1 MANKILILFSCLI
14 LMVGVKS
21 QTIIWT
27 EDFQNNCASA
37 CLASSYAG
45 TNGAWTIT
53 NIGANDP
60 EANEWFVSGAECGN
74 AAGACGSACAT
85 TDPSL
90 HVSNVAVAA
99 LGLPADNG
107 AAYNAGGLCGSFF
120 CVLTDKRA
128 ESPTINLTGQTNITL
143 NFNYIENGDGTLD
156 DASLWYFD
164 GATWALLDPLA
175 KPSLGACAPQGLWT
189 AFSIPLPASANNN
202 ANVKIGFRWVNND
215 DGVGN
220 DPSFAVD
227 DITLTIPATAG
238 PNANFT
244 TSSSTI
250 CVGDSITF
258 TDASTTSGATT
269 YSWTF
274 TTGTPGT
281 ANTAGPHTVVF
292 NTAGTHNIS
301 LTVTDANGTDNI
313 TLPITVNPLPTV
325 TANATATSICSGDPV
340 TLTGSGATSYTWD
353 NGVTDGVAFNPT
365 ATTTYTVT
373 GTDGNNCSNTAQVT
387 VTVNNCSQ
395 PTASFTTSTNT
406 ICVGGS
412 ITFTDASTGS
422 GITAWNWT
430 FPTGTPGTANTQ
442 GPHNVVFNTVGTHN
456 INLQVTDANG
466 THDTTIAITVNNCTQ
481 PTASFTISTDTI
493 CTGDSITFTDAS
505 TGSSITTWSW
515 TFPTGTPATA
525 NTQGP
530 HTVVFN
536 TAGTH
541 NINLQITDANGT
553 HDTTITIVVNNC
565 AQPQAS
571 FIASADTICIG
582 NSITFT
588 DNSTGSGINT
598 WNWTFNGGNPLIA
611 NTPGPHTVTFNN
623 AGSFNITLQ
632 INYPGGSSDT
642 TITIV
647 VDSCNP
653 PIAAIGMN
661 PSNGKI
667 CKNGCV
673 EFSYNGSGG
682 TPTSWVWTFEGAVP
696 DSSILEDPGLVC
708 WPDTIGKFVVTLEVS
723 NAYGTSS
730 VIDTITVSD
739 PAVLTAYSDT
749 TIIFGTNVTL
759 TAQATDTSGNIIS
772 GGTYTWSPINNL
784 TCVLCQ
790 TTTVIQPTD
799 TGIYIVAYE
808 AENGCIVYDTV
819 TVNVDMQFNIGVPSA
834 FSPNGDGANDLL
846 LVRGEIGIE
855 SLTFSIYNRYGQE
868 VFFTS
873 EKTEG
878 WDGTHNGNPVNS
890 GVFVYYVKATMLDG
904 TIRELKGNVTLIR

>member
-14 LMVGVKS
+14 LMIGVKS
-21 QTIIWT
+21 QTVIWT

-37 CLASSYAG
+37 CLASGYAG

-53 NIGANDP
+53 NVGANDP

-74 AAGACGSACAT
+74 AAGACGSACAS

-90 HVSNVAVAA
+90 HVGNVAVAV

-143 NFNYIENGDGTLD
+143 NFNYIENGDGALD

-164 GATWALLDPLA
+164 GATWTLLDPLA
-175 KPSLGACAPQGLWT
+175 KPPLGACTPQGLWT

-301 LTVTDANGTDNI
+301 LTVTDVNGTDNI

-340 TLTGSGATSYTWD
+340 TLTGGGATSYTWD

-365 ATTTYTVT
+365 TTTTYTVT

-395 PTASFTTSTNT
+395 PTASFTTSANT

-422 GITAWNWT
+422 GITTWSWT
-430 FPTGTPGTANTQ
+430 FPTGIPGTANTQ
-442 GPHNVVFNTVGTHN
+442 GPHNVVFNTAGTHN

-466 THDTTIAITVNNCTQ
+466 THDTTIA
-481 PTASFTISTDTI
+481 
-493 CTGDSITFTDAS
+493 
-505 TGSSITTWSW
+505 
-515 TFPTGTPATA
+515 
-525 NTQGP
+525 
-530 HTVVFN
+530 
-536 TAGTH
+536 
-541 NINLQITDANGT
+541 
-553 HDTTITIVVNNC
+553 IVVNNC

-682 TPTSWVWTFEGAVP
+682 IPTSWVWTFEGAVP
-696 DSSILEDPGLVC
+696 DSSISENPGVVC
-708 WPDTIGKFVVTLEVS
+708 WPDTIGKFVVTLEVT

-739 PAVLTAYSDT
+739 PAIITAYSDT
-749 TIIFGTNVTL
+749 TITFGTNVTL

-799 TGIYIVAYE
+799 TGTYIVAYE

-819 TVNVDMQFNIGVPSA
+819 TVSVDMQFNIGVPSA
-834 FSPNGDGANDLL
+834 FTPNGDGNNDLL
-846 LVRGEIGIE
+846 LVRGLIGIE

-878 WDGTHNGNPVNS
+878 WDGTHNGNLS
-890 GVFVYYVKATMLDG
+890 
-904 TIRELKGNVTLIR
+904 LIHI

>member
-1 MANKILILFSCLI
+1 MVNKILILFSCLI
-14 LMVGVKS
+14 LMVGIKS
-21 QTIIWT
+21 QTVIWT

-37 CLASSYAG
+37 CLASGYSG

-53 NIGANDP
+53 NIGVNDP

-74 AAGACGSACAT
+74 AAGTCGSACAT

-90 HVSNVAVAA
+90 HVGNVAVAA

-128 ESPTINLTGQTNITL
+128 ESPNINLTGQTNITL
-143 NFNYIENGDGTLD
+143 NFNYIENGDGALD

-164 GATWALLDPLA
+164 GTTWTLLDPLA
-175 KPSLGACAPQGLWT
+175 KPPLGACTPQGLWT

-202 ANVKIGFRWVNND
+202 ANVKIGFRWINND

-281 ANTAGPHTVVF
+281 ANTVGPHTVVF

-325 TANATATSICSGDPV
+325 TANASATSICSGDPV
-340 TLTGSGATSYTWD
+340 TLTGGGATSYTWD

-365 ATTTYTVT
+365 TTTTYTVT

-395 PTASFTTSTNT
+395 PTASFTTSANT

-422 GITAWNWT
+422 G
-430 FPTGTPGTANTQ
+430 
-442 GPHNVVFNTVGTHN
+442 
-456 INLQVTDANG
+456 
-466 THDTTIAITVNNCTQ
+466 
-481 PTASFTISTDTI
+481 
-493 CTGDSITFTDAS
+493 
-505 TGSSITTWSW
+505 ITTWSW

-530 HTVVFN
+530 HNVVFN

-553 HDTTITIVVNNC
+553 HDTTIAIVVNNC

-632 INYPGGSSDT
+632 INYPGGNSDT

-682 TPTSWVWTFEGAVP
+682 TPTAWVWTFEGAVP
-696 DSSILEDPGLVC
+696 DSSNLEDPGLVC
-708 WPDTIGKFVVTLEVS
+708 WPDTIGKFVVTLEVT

-730 VIDTITVSD
+730 IIDTITVSD
-739 PAVLTAYSDT
+739 PAIITAYSDT
-749 TIIFGTNVTL
+749 TITFGTNVTL

-834 FSPNGDGANDLL
+834 FTPNGDGNNDLL
-846 LVRGEIGIE
+846 LGRGLIGIE

-878 WDGTHNGNPVNS
+878 WDGTHNGNPVNP

>member
-1 MANKILILFSCLI
+1 M
-14 LMVGVKS
+14 
-21 QTIIWT
+21 
-27 EDFQNNCASA
+27 
-37 CLASSYAG
+37 
-45 TNGAWTIT
+45 
-53 NIGANDP
+53 
-60 EANEWFVSGAECGN
+60 
-74 AAGACGSACAT
+74 
-85 TDPSL
+85 
-90 HVSNVAVAA
+90 

-143 NFNYIENGDGTLD
+143 NFNYIENGDGALD

-164 GATWALLDPLA
+164 GATWTLLDPLA
-175 KPSLGACAPQGLWT
+175 KPPLGACTPQGLWT

-301 LTVTDANGTDNI
+301 LTVTDVNGTDNI

-340 TLTGSGATSYTWD
+340 TLTGGGATSYTWD

-365 ATTTYTVT
+365 TTTTYTVT

-395 PTASFTTSTNT
+395 PTASFTTSANT

-422 GITAWNWT
+422 GIT
-430 FPTGTPGTANTQ
+430 
-442 GPHNVVFNTVGTHN
+442 
-456 INLQVTDANG
+456 
-466 THDTTIAITVNNCTQ
+466 
-481 PTASFTISTDTI
+481 S
-493 CTGDSITFTDAS
+493 
-505 TGSSITTWSW
+505 WSW

-553 HDTTITIVVNNC
+553 HDTTIAIVVNNC

-682 TPTSWVWTFEGAVP
+682 IPTSWVWTFEGAVP
-696 DSSILEDPGLVC
+696 DSSISENPGVVC
-708 WPDTIGKFVVTLEVS
+708 WPDTIGKFVVTLEVT

-739 PAVLTAYSDT
+739 PAIITAYSDT
-749 TIIFGTNVTL
+749 TITFGTNVTL

-799 TGIYIVAYE
+799 TGTYIVAYE

-819 TVNVDMQFNIGVPSA
+819 TVSVDMQFNIGVPSA
-834 FSPNGDGANDLL
+834 FTPNGCLL
-846 LVRGEIGIE
+846 YTSPSPRDRG
-855 SLTFSIYNRYGQE
+855 
-868 VFFTS
+868 
-873 EKTEG
+873 
-878 WDGTHNGNPVNS
+878 
-890 GVFVYYVKATMLDG
+890 
-904 TIRELKGNVTLIR
+904 

>member
-1 MANKILILFSCLI
+1 MVNKILILFSCLI
-14 LMVGVKS
+14 LITTAKS
-21 QTIIWT
+21 QTVIWT

-37 CLASSYAG
+37 CLASGYAG

-74 AAGACGSACAT
+74 AAGVCGSACAS

-90 HVSNVAVAA
+90 HVGNVAVAA

-120 CVLTDKRA
+120 CVTTDKRA

-164 GATWALLDPLA
+164 GAIWTLLDPLA
-175 KPSLGACAPQGLWT
+175 KPPLGACTPQGLWT
-189 AFSIPLPASANNN
+189 SFSIPLPASANNN
-202 ANVKIGFRWVNND
+202 ANVKIGFRWINND
-215 DGVGN
+215 DGIGN

-269 YSWTF
+269 YNWTF

-281 ANTAGPHTVVF
+281 ANTVGPHTVVF

-301 LTVTDANGTDNI
+301 LTVTDVNGTDNI

-325 TANATATSICSGDPV
+325 TANASATSICSGDPV
-340 TLTGSGATSYTWD
+340 TLTGGGATSYTWD

-365 ATTTYTVT
+365 TTTTYTVT

-395 PTASFTTSTNT
+395 PTASFTSSADT
-406 ICVGGS
+406 ICTGNS
-412 ITFTDASTGS
+412 ITFTDNSTGS
-422 GITAWNWT
+422 GIT
-430 FPTGTPGTANTQ
+430 
-442 GPHNVVFNTVGTHN
+442 
-456 INLQVTDANG
+456 
-466 THDTTIAITVNNCTQ
+466 
-481 PTASFTISTDTI
+481 S
-493 CTGDSITFTDAS
+493 
-505 TGSSITTWSW
+505 WSW

-553 HDTTITIVVNNC
+553 HDTTIAIVVNNC

-571 FIASADTICIG
+571 FIASADTICMG
-582 NSITFT
+582 DSITFT

-611 NTPGPHTVTFNN
+611 NTPGPHTVSFNN

-647 VDSCNP
+647 VDSCNS

-682 TPTSWVWTFEGAVP
+682 KPTSWVWTFEGAVP
-696 DSSILEDPGLVC
+696 DSSNLEDPGLVC
-708 WPDTIGKFVVTLEVS
+708 WPDTIGKFVVTLEVT

-739 PAVLTAYSDT
+739 PAIITAYSDT
-749 TIIFGTNVTL
+749 TITFGTNVTL

-799 TGIYIVAYE
+799 TSIYIVAYE

-834 FSPNGDGANDLL
+834 FTPNGDGTNDLL

-878 WDGTHNGNPVNS
+878 WDGTHNSNPVNP
-890 GVFVYYVKATMLDG
+890 GVFVYYIKATMLDG
-904 TIRELKGNVTLIR
+904 TIQELKGNVTLIR

>member
-1 MANKILILFSCLI
+1 MVNKILILFSCLI
-14 LMVGVKS
+14 LITTAKS
-21 QTIIWT
+21 QTVIWT

-37 CLASSYAG
+37 CLASGYAG

-53 NIGANDP
+53 NIGINDP

-74 AAGACGSACAT
+74 AAGACGSTCAS

-90 HVSNVAVAA
+90 HVGNVAVAA

-120 CVLTDKRA
+120 CVTTDKRA

-164 GATWALLDPLA
+164 GATWTLLDPLA
-175 KPSLGACAPQGLWT
+175 KPPLGACTPQGLWT
-189 AFSIPLPASANNN
+189 SFSIPLPASANNN
-202 ANVKIGFRWVNND
+202 ANVKIGFRWINND

-227 DITLTIPATAG
+227 DITLTIPAIAG

-269 YSWTF
+269 YNWTF

-281 ANTAGPHTVVF
+281 ANTVGPHTVVF

-301 LTVTDANGTDNI
+301 LTVTDVNGTDNI

-325 TANATATSICSGDPV
+325 TANASATSICSGDPV
-340 TLTGSGATSYTWD
+340 TLTGGGATSYTWD

-365 ATTTYTVT
+365 TTTTYTVT

-395 PTASFTTSTNT
+395 PTASFTSSADT
-406 ICVGGS
+406 ICTGNS
-412 ITFTDASTGS
+412 ITFTDNSTGS
-422 GITAWNWT
+422 GIT
-430 FPTGTPGTANTQ
+430 
-442 GPHNVVFNTVGTHN
+442 
-456 INLQVTDANG
+456 
-466 THDTTIAITVNNCTQ
+466 
-481 PTASFTISTDTI
+481 S
-493 CTGDSITFTDAS
+493 
-505 TGSSITTWSW
+505 WSW

-553 HDTTITIVVNNC
+553 HDTTIAIVVNNC

-571 FIASADTICIG
+571 FIASADTICMG
-582 NSITFT
+582 DSITFT

-611 NTPGPHTVTFNN
+611 NTPGPHTVSFNN

-647 VDSCNP
+647 VDSCNS

-682 TPTSWVWTFEGAVP
+682 KPTSWVWTFEGAVP
-696 DSSILEDPGLVC
+696 DSSNLEDPGLVC
-708 WPDTIGKFVVTLEVS
+708 WPDTIGKFVVTLEVT

-730 VIDTITVSD
+730 IIDTITVSD
-739 PAVLTAYSDT
+739 PAIITAYSDT
-749 TIIFGTNVTL
+749 TITFGTNVTL

-799 TGIYIVAYE
+799 TSIYIVAYE

-834 FSPNGDGANDLL
+834 FTPNGDGTNDLL

-878 WDGTHNGNPVNS
+878 WDGTHNSNPVNP

-904 TIRELKGNVTLIR
+904 TIQELKGNVTLIR

>member
-1 MANKILILFSCLI
+1 MVNKILILFSCLI
-14 LMVGVKS
+14 LITTAKS
-21 QTIIWT
+21 QTVIWT

-37 CLASSYAG
+37 CLASGYAG

-74 AAGACGSACAT
+74 AAGACGSACAS

-90 HVSNVAVAA
+90 HVGNVAVAA

-120 CVLTDKRA
+120 CVTTDKRA

-164 GATWALLDPLA
+164 GATWTLLDPLA
-175 KPSLGACAPQGLWT
+175 KPPLGACTPQGLWT
-189 AFSIPLPASANNN
+189 SFSIPLPASANNN
-202 ANVKIGFRWVNND
+202 ANVKIGFRWINND
-215 DGVGN
+215 DGIGN

-269 YSWTF
+269 YNWTF

-281 ANTAGPHTVVF
+281 ANTVGPHTVVF

-301 LTVTDANGTDNI
+301 LTVTDVNGTDNI

-325 TANATATSICSGDPV
+325 TANASATSICSGDPV
-340 TLTGSGATSYTWD
+340 TLTGGGATSYTWD

-365 ATTTYTVT
+365 TTTTYTVT

-395 PTASFTTSTNT
+395 PTASFTSSADT
-406 ICVGGS
+406 ICTGNS
-412 ITFTDASTGS
+412 ITFTDNSTGS
-422 GITAWNWT
+422 GIT
-430 FPTGTPGTANTQ
+430 
-442 GPHNVVFNTVGTHN
+442 
-456 INLQVTDANG
+456 
-466 THDTTIAITVNNCTQ
+466 
-481 PTASFTISTDTI
+481 S
-493 CTGDSITFTDAS
+493 
-505 TGSSITTWSW
+505 WSW

-553 HDTTITIVVNNC
+553 HDTTIAIVVNNC

-571 FIASADTICIG
+571 FIASADTICMG
-582 NSITFT
+582 DSITFT

-611 NTPGPHTVTFNN
+611 NTPGPHTVSFNN

-647 VDSCNP
+647 VDSCNS

-682 TPTSWVWTFEGAVP
+682 KPTSWVWTFEGAVP
-696 DSSILEDPGLVC
+696 DSSNLEDPGLVC
-708 WPDTIGKFVVTLEVS
+708 WPDTIGKFVVTLEVT

-739 PAVLTAYSDT
+739 PAIITAYSDT
-749 TIIFGTNVTL
+749 TITFGTNVTL

-799 TGIYIVAYE
+799 TSIYIVAYE

-834 FSPNGDGANDLL
+834 FTPNGDGTNDLL

-878 WDGTHNGNPVNS
+878 WDGTHNSNPVNP

-904 TIRELKGNVTLIR
+904 TIQELKGNVTLIR

>member
-1 MANKILILFSCLI
+1 MI
-14 LMVGVKS
+14 GVKS
-21 QTIIWT
+21 QTVIWT

-37 CLASSYAG
+37 CLASGYAG

-53 NIGANDP
+53 NVGANDP

-74 AAGACGSACAT
+74 AAGACGSACAS

-90 HVSNVAVAA
+90 HVGNVAVAV

-143 NFNYIENGDGTLD
+143 NFNYIENGDGALD

-164 GATWALLDPLA
+164 GATWTLLDPLA
-175 KPSLGACAPQGLWT
+175 KPPLGACTPQGLWT

-301 LTVTDANGTDNI
+301 LTVTDVNGTDNI

-340 TLTGSGATSYTWD
+340 TLTGGGATSYTWD

-365 ATTTYTVT
+365 TTTTYTVT

-395 PTASFTTSTNT
+395 PTASFTTSANT

-422 GITAWNWT
+422 GITTWSWT
-430 FPTGTPGTANTQ
+430 FPTGIPGTANTQ
-442 GPHNVVFNTVGTHN
+442 GPHNVVFNTAGTHN

-481 PTASFTISTDTI
+481 PTASFTMSTDTI

-505 TGSSITTWSW
+505 TGSGITSWSW

-553 HDTTITIVVNNC
+553 HDTTIAIVVNNC

-682 TPTSWVWTFEGAVP
+682 IPTSWVWTFEGAVP
-696 DSSILEDPGLVC
+696 DSSISENPGVVC
-708 WPDTIGKFVVTLEVS
+708 WPDTIGKFVVTLEVT

-739 PAVLTAYSDT
+739 PAIITAYSDT
-749 TIIFGTNVTL
+749 TITFGTNVTL

-799 TGIYIVAYE
+799 TGTYIVAYE

-819 TVNVDMQFNIGVPSA
+819 TVSVDMQFNIGVPSA
-834 FSPNGDGANDLL
+834 FTPNGDGNNDLL
-846 LVRGEIGIE
+846 LVRGLIGIE

-878 WDGTHNGNPVNS
+878 WDGTHNGNPLNP

>member
-1 MANKILILFSCLI
+1 MVNKILILFSCLI
-14 LMVGVKS
+14 LITTAKS
-21 QTIIWT
+21 QTVIWT

-37 CLASSYAG
+37 CLASGYAG

-74 AAGACGSACAT
+74 AAGACGSACAS

-90 HVSNVAVAA
+90 HVGNVAVAA

-120 CVLTDKRA
+120 CVTTDKRA

-164 GATWALLDPLA
+164 GATWTLLDPLA
-175 KPSLGACAPQGLWT
+175 KPPLGACTPQGLWT
-189 AFSIPLPASANNN
+189 SFSIPLPASANNN
-202 ANVKIGFRWVNND
+202 ANVKIGFRWINND
-215 DGVGN
+215 DGIGN

-269 YSWTF
+269 YNWTF

-281 ANTAGPHTVVF
+281 ANTVGPHTVVF

-301 LTVTDANGTDNI
+301 LTVTDVNGTDNI

-325 TANATATSICSGDPV
+325 TANASATSICSGDPV
-340 TLTGSGATSYTWD
+340 TLTGGGATSYTWD
-353 NGVTDGVAFNPT
+353 NGVTDGVVFNPT
-365 ATTTYTVT
+365 TTTTYTVT

-395 PTASFTTSTNT
+395 PTASFTSSADT
-406 ICVGGS
+406 ICTGNS
-412 ITFTDASTGS
+412 ITFTDNSTGS
-422 GITAWNWT
+422 GIT
-430 FPTGTPGTANTQ
+430 
-442 GPHNVVFNTVGTHN
+442 
-456 INLQVTDANG
+456 
-466 THDTTIAITVNNCTQ
+466 
-481 PTASFTISTDTI
+481 S
-493 CTGDSITFTDAS
+493 
-505 TGSSITTWSW
+505 WSW

-553 HDTTITIVVNNC
+553 HDTTIAIVVNNC

-571 FIASADTICIG
+571 FIASADTICMG
-582 NSITFT
+582 DSITFT

-611 NTPGPHTVTFNN
+611 NTPGPHTVSFNN

-647 VDSCNP
+647 VDSCNS

-682 TPTSWVWTFEGAVP
+682 KPTSWVWTFEGAVP
-696 DSSILEDPGLVC
+696 DSSNLEDPGLVC
-708 WPDTIGKFVVTLEVS
+708 WPDTIGKFVVTLEVT

-739 PAVLTAYSDT
+739 PAILTAYSDT
-749 TIIFGTNVTL
+749 TITFGTNVTL

-799 TGIYIVAYE
+799 TSIYIVAYE

-834 FSPNGDGANDLL
+834 FTPNGDGTNDLL

-878 WDGTHNGNPVNS
+878 WDGTHNSNPVNP
-890 GVFVYYVKATMLDG
+890 GVFVYYIKATMLDG
-904 TIRELKGNVTLIR
+904 TIQELKGNVTLIR

>member
-1 MANKILILFSCLI
+1 MVNKILILFSCLI
-14 LMVGVKS
+14 LITTAKS
-21 QTIIWT
+21 QTVIWT

-37 CLASSYAG
+37 CLASGYAG

-74 AAGACGSACAT
+74 AAGACGSACAS

-90 HVSNVAVAA
+90 HVGNVAVAA

-120 CVLTDKRA
+120 CVTTDKRA

-164 GATWALLDPLA
+164 GATWTLLDPLA
-175 KPSLGACAPQGLWT
+175 KPPLGACTPQGLWT
-189 AFSIPLPASANNN
+189 SFSIPLPASANNN
-202 ANVKIGFRWVNND
+202 ANVKIGFRWINND
-215 DGVGN
+215 DGIGN

-269 YSWTF
+269 YNWTF

-281 ANTAGPHTVVF
+281 ANTVGPHTVVF

-301 LTVTDANGTDNI
+301 LTVTDVNGTDNI

-325 TANATATSICSGDPV
+325 TANASATSICSGDPV
-340 TLTGSGATSYTWD
+340 TLTGGGATSYTWD

-365 ATTTYTVT
+365 TTTTYTVT

-395 PTASFTTSTNT
+395 PTASFTSSADT
-406 ICVGGS
+406 ICTGNS
-412 ITFTDASTGS
+412 ITFTDNSTGS
-422 GITAWNWT
+422 GIT
-430 FPTGTPGTANTQ
+430 
-442 GPHNVVFNTVGTHN
+442 
-456 INLQVTDANG
+456 
-466 THDTTIAITVNNCTQ
+466 
-481 PTASFTISTDTI
+481 S
-493 CTGDSITFTDAS
+493 
-505 TGSSITTWSW
+505 WSW

-553 HDTTITIVVNNC
+553 HDTTIAIVVNNC

-571 FIASADTICIG
+571 FIASADTICMG
-582 NSITFT
+582 DSITFT

-611 NTPGPHTVTFNN
+611 NTPGPHTVSFNN

-647 VDSCNP
+647 VDSCNS

-682 TPTSWVWTFEGAVP
+682 KPTSWVWTFEGAVP
-696 DSSILEDPGLVC
+696 DSSNLEDPGLVC
-708 WPDTIGKFVVTLEVS
+708 WPDTIGKFVVTLEVT

-739 PAVLTAYSDT
+739 PAILTAYSDT
-749 TIIFGTNVTL
+749 TITFGTNVTL

-799 TGIYIVAYE
+799 TSIYIVAYE

-834 FSPNGDGANDLL
+834 FTPNGDGTNDLL

-878 WDGTHNGNPVNS
+878 WDGTHNSNPVNP

-904 TIRELKGNVTLIR
+904 TIQELKGNVTLIR

>member
-1 MANKILILFSCLI
+1 MVNKILILFSCLI
-14 LMVGVKS
+14 LITTAKS
-21 QTIIWT
+21 QTVIWT

-37 CLASSYAG
+37 CLASGYAG

-74 AAGACGSACAT
+74 AAGACGSACAS

-90 HVSNVAVAA
+90 HVGNVAVAA

-120 CVLTDKRA
+120 CVTTDKRA

-164 GATWALLDPLA
+164 GATWTLLDPLA
-175 KPSLGACAPQGLWT
+175 KPPLGACTPQGLWT
-189 AFSIPLPASANNN
+189 SFSIPLPASANNN
-202 ANVKIGFRWVNND
+202 ANVKIGFRWINND
-215 DGVGN
+215 DGIGN

-269 YSWTF
+269 YNWTF

-281 ANTAGPHTVVF
+281 ANTVGSHTVVF

-301 LTVTDANGTDNI
+301 LTVTDVNGTDNI
-313 TLPITVNPLPTV
+313 TLPITVNSLPTV
-325 TANATATSICSGDPV
+325 TANASATSICSGDPV
-340 TLTGSGATSYTWD
+340 TLTGGGAISYTWD

-365 ATTTYTVT
+365 TTTTYTVT

-395 PTASFTTSTNT
+395 PTASFTSSADT
-406 ICVGGS
+406 ICTGNS
-412 ITFTDASTGS
+412 ITFTDNSTGS
-422 GITAWNWT
+422 GIT
-430 FPTGTPGTANTQ
+430 
-442 GPHNVVFNTVGTHN
+442 
-456 INLQVTDANG
+456 
-466 THDTTIAITVNNCTQ
+466 
-481 PTASFTISTDTI
+481 S
-493 CTGDSITFTDAS
+493 
-505 TGSSITTWSW
+505 WSW

-553 HDTTITIVVNNC
+553 HDTTIAIVVNNC

-571 FIASADTICIG
+571 FIASADTICMG
-582 NSITFT
+582 DSITFT

-611 NTPGPHTVTFNN
+611 NTPGPHTVSFNN

-647 VDSCNP
+647 VDSCNS

-682 TPTSWVWTFEGAVP
+682 KPTSWVWTFEGAVP
-696 DSSILEDPGLVC
+696 DSSNLEDPGLVC
-708 WPDTIGKFVVTLEVS
+708 WPDTIGKFVVTLEVT

-739 PAVLTAYSDT
+739 PAILTAYSDT
-749 TIIFGTNVTL
+749 TITFGTNVTL

-799 TGIYIVAYE
+799 TSIYIVAYE

-834 FSPNGDGANDLL
+834 FTPNGDGTNDLL

-878 WDGTHNGNPVNS
+878 WDGTHNSNPVNP

-904 TIRELKGNVTLIR
+904 TIQELKGNVTLIR

>member
-1 MANKILILFSCLI
+1 MFMFGA
-14 LMVGVKS
+14 KS
-21 QTIIWT
+21 QTVIWT

-37 CLASSYAG
+37 CLASGYAG
-45 TNGAWTIT
+45 TNGAWTVT

-74 AAGACGSACAT
+74 AVGTCGSACAT

-90 HVSNVAVAA
+90 HVGNVAVAA

-143 NFNYIENGDGTLD
+143 NFNYIENGDGALD

-227 DITLTIPATAG
+227 DITLTIPATTG

-244 TSSSTI
+244 TSTSTI

-274 TTGTPGT
+274 ATGTPAT
-281 ANTAGPHTVVF
+281 ANTVGPHTVVF

-313 TLPITVNPLPTV
+313 ILPITVNPLPTV

-340 TLTGSGATSYTWD
+340 TLTGGGATSYTWN

-373 GTDGNNCSNTAQVT
+373 GTDGNNCSNTAQIT

-395 PTASFTTSTNT
+395 PTASFSMSADT
-406 ICVGGS
+406 ICTGDS
-412 ITFTDASTGS
+412 IVFTDNSTGS
-422 GITAWNWT
+422 GITSWSWT

-442 GPHNVVFNTVGTHN
+442 GPHTVVFNTTGTHN

-466 THDTTIAITVNNCTQ
+466 THDTTIAI
-481 PTASFTISTDTI
+481 
-493 CTGDSITFTDAS
+493 
-505 TGSSITTWSW
+505 
-515 TFPTGTPATA
+515 
-525 NTQGP
+525 
-530 HTVVFN
+530 
-536 TAGTH
+536 
-541 NINLQITDANGT
+541 
-553 HDTTITIVVNNC
+553 VVNNC
-565 AQPQAS
+565 ALPQAS
-571 FIASADTICIG
+571 FTASSDTICIG
-582 NSITFT
+582 DSITFT
-588 DNSTGSGINT
+588 DNSTGSNINT

-623 AGSFNITLQ
+623 AGSYNITLQ
-632 INYPGGSSDT
+632 INYPNGSSDT

-653 PIAAIGMN
+653 PIAAISMN

-696 DSSILEDPGLVC
+696 DSSILENPGLVC

-730 VIDTITVSD
+730 IIDTVTVSD
-739 PAVLTAYSDT
+739 PAIITAYSDT
-749 TIIFGTNVTL
+749 TITFGTNVTL
-759 TAQATDTSGNIIS
+759 TAQATDTSGNIIT

-834 FSPNGDGANDLL
+834 FTPNGDGSNDLL
-846 LVRGEIGIE
+846 LVRGLIGIE

-878 WDGTHNGNPVNS
+878 WDGTHNGNPVNP

-904 TIRELKGNVTLIR
+904 TLRELKGNVTLIR

>member
-1 MANKILILFSCLI
+1 MTHKILILFSCLI
-14 LMVGVKS
+14 FMFGAKS
-21 QTIIWT
+21 QTVIWT

-37 CLASSYAG
+37 CLASGYAG
-45 TNGAWTIT
+45 TNGAWTVT

-74 AAGACGSACAT
+74 AAGTCGSACAT

-90 HVSNVAVAA
+90 HVGNVAVAA

-143 NFNYIENGDGTLD
+143 NFNYIENGDGALD

-227 DITLTIPATAG
+227 DITLTIPTTAG
-238 PNANFT
+238 PNASFT

-258 TDASTTSGATT
+258 TDASTTSGTTT

-274 TTGTPGT
+274 ATGTPAT
-281 ANTAGPHTVVF
+281 ANTVGPHTVVF

-313 TLPITVNPLPTV
+313 ILPITVNPLPTV

-340 TLTGSGATSYTWD
+340 TLTGGGATSYTWD
-353 NGVTDGVAFNPT
+353 NGVTDGVSFNPT

-373 GTDGNNCSNTAQVT
+373 GTDGNNCSNTAQIT
-387 VTVNNCSQ
+387 VAVNNCSQ
-395 PTASFTTSTNT
+395 PTASFTMS
-406 ICVGGS
+406 
-412 ITFTDASTGS
+412 A
-422 GITAWNWT
+422 
-430 FPTGTPGTANTQ
+430 
-442 GPHNVVFNTVGTHN
+442 
-456 INLQVTDANG
+456 
-466 THDTTIAITVNNCTQ
+466 
-481 PTASFTISTDTI
+481 DTI
-493 CTGDSITFTDAS
+493 CTGDSIVFTDNS
-505 TGSSITTWSW
+505 TGSGITSWSW
-515 TFPTGTPATA
+515 TFPTGTPGTA

-553 HDTTITIVVNNC
+553 HDTTIAIVVNNC
-565 AQPQAS
+565 ALPQAS
-571 FIASADTICIG
+571 FTASSDTICIG
-582 NSITFT
+582 DSITFT
-588 DNSTGSGINT
+588 DNSTGSNINT

-632 INYPGGSSDT
+632 INYPNGSSDT

-696 DSSILEDPGLVC
+696 DSSILENPGLVC

-730 VIDTITVSD
+730 IIDTVTVSD
-739 PAVLTAYSDT
+739 PAIITAYSDT
-749 TIIFGTNVTL
+749 TITFGTNVTL
-759 TAQATDTSGNIIS
+759 TAQATDTSGNIIT

-834 FSPNGDGANDLL
+834 FTPNGDGSNDLL
-846 LVRGEIGIE
+846 LVRGLIGIE

-878 WDGTHNGNPVNS
+878 WDGTHNGNPVNP
-890 GVFVYYVKATMLDG
+890 GVFVYYVKATMIDG
-904 TIRELKGNVTLIR
+904 TLRELKGNVTLIR

>member
-1 MANKILILFSCLI
+1 MVNKILILFSCLI
-14 LMVGVKS
+14 LITTAKS
-21 QTIIWT
+21 QTVIWT

-37 CLASSYAG
+37 CLASGYAG

-74 AAGACGSACAT
+74 AAGACGSACAS

-90 HVSNVAVAA
+90 HVGNVAVAA

-120 CVLTDKRA
+120 CVTTDKRA

-164 GATWALLDPLA
+164 GATWTLLDPLA
-175 KPSLGACAPQGLWT
+175 KPPLGACTPQGLWT
-189 AFSIPLPASANNN
+189 SFSIPLPASANNN
-202 ANVKIGFRWVNND
+202 ANVKIGFRWINND
-215 DGVGN
+215 DGIGN

-269 YSWTF
+269 YNWTF

-281 ANTAGPHTVVF
+281 ANTVGPHTVVF

-301 LTVTDANGTDNI
+301 LTVTDVNGTDNI

-325 TANATATSICSGDPV
+325 TANASATSICSGDPV
-340 TLTGSGATSYTWD
+340 TLTGGGATSYTWD

-365 ATTTYTVT
+365 TTTTYTVT

-395 PTASFTTSTNT
+395 PTASFTSSADT
-406 ICVGGS
+406 ICTGNS
-412 ITFTDASTGS
+412 ITFTDNSTGS
-422 GITAWNWT
+422 GIT
-430 FPTGTPGTANTQ
+430 
-442 GPHNVVFNTVGTHN
+442 
-456 INLQVTDANG
+456 
-466 THDTTIAITVNNCTQ
+466 
-481 PTASFTISTDTI
+481 S
-493 CTGDSITFTDAS
+493 
-505 TGSSITTWSW
+505 WSW

-553 HDTTITIVVNNC
+553 HDTTIAIVVNNC

-571 FIASADTICIG
+571 FIASADTICMG
-582 NSITFT
+582 DSITFT

-611 NTPGPHTVTFNN
+611 NTPGPHTVSFNN

-647 VDSCNP
+647 VDSCNS

-682 TPTSWVWTFEGAVP
+682 KPTSWVWTFEGAVP
-696 DSSILEDPGLVC
+696 DSSNLEDPGLVC
-708 WPDTIGKFVVTLEVS
+708 WPDTIGKFVVTLEVT

-730 VIDTITVSD
+730 IIDTITVSD
-739 PAVLTAYSDT
+739 PAIITAYSDT
-749 TIIFGTNVTL
+749 TITFGTNVTL

-799 TGIYIVAYE
+799 TSIYIVAYE

-834 FSPNGDGANDLL
+834 FTPNGDGTNDLL

-878 WDGTHNGNPVNS
+878 WDGTHNSNPVNP

-904 TIRELKGNVTLIR
+904 TIQELKGNVTLIR

>member
-14 LMVGVKS
+14 LMIGVKS
-21 QTIIWT
+21 QTVIWT

-37 CLASSYAG
+37 CLASGYAG

-74 AAGACGSACAT
+74 AAGACGSACAS

-90 HVSNVAVAA
+90 HVGNVAVAV

-143 NFNYIENGDGTLD
+143 NFNYIENGDGALD

-164 GATWALLDPLA
+164 GTTWALLDPLA

-250 CVGDSITF
+250 CLGDSITF

-274 TTGTPGT
+274 TTGTPAT
-281 ANTAGPHTVVF
+281 ANTVGPHTVVF

-340 TLTGSGATSYTWD
+340 TLTGGGATSYTWD

-395 PTASFTTSTNT
+395 PTASFTTSANT

-422 GITAWNWT
+422 GITTWSWT

-442 GPHNVVFNTVGTHN
+442 GPHNVVFNTAGTHN
-456 INLQVTDANG
+456 INLQVTDVNG

-481 PTASFTISTDTI
+481 PTASFTMSADTI

-505 TGSSITTWSW
+505 TGSGITTWNW

-553 HDTTITIVVNNC
+553 HDTTIAIVVNNC

-571 FIASADTICIG
+571 FIASADTICMG
-582 NSITFT
+582 DSITFT

-632 INYPGGSSDT
+632 INYPGGNSDT

-653 PIAAIGMN
+653 PIAAIGID

-682 TPTSWVWTFEGAVP
+682 IPTSWVWTFEGAVP
-696 DSSILEDPGLVC
+696 DSSISENPGLVC
-708 WPDTIGKFVVTLEVS
+708 WPDTIGKFVVTLEVT

-739 PAVLTAYSDT
+739 PAIITAYSDT

-799 TGIYIVAYE
+799 TSVYIVAYE

-834 FSPNGDGANDLL
+834 FTPNGDGNNDLL
-846 LVRGEIGIE
+846 LVRGLIGIE

-868 VFFTS
+868 VFFTN
-873 EKTEG
+873 EKAEG
-878 WDGTHNGNPVNS
+878 WDGTHNGNPLNP

>member
-1 MANKILILFSCLI
+1 MVNKILILFSCLI
-14 LMVGVKS
+14 LITTAKS
-21 QTIIWT
+21 QTVIWT

-37 CLASSYAG
+37 CLASGYAG

-74 AAGACGSACAT
+74 AAGVCGSACAS

-90 HVSNVAVAA
+90 HVGNVAVAA

-120 CVLTDKRA
+120 CVTTDKRA

-164 GATWALLDPLA
+164 GAIWTLLDPLA
-175 KPSLGACAPQGLWT
+175 KPPLGACTPQGLWT
-189 AFSIPLPASANNN
+189 SFSIPLPASANNN
-202 ANVKIGFRWVNND
+202 ANVKIGFRWINND
-215 DGVGN
+215 DGIGN

-269 YSWTF
+269 YNWTF

-281 ANTAGPHTVVF
+281 ANTVGPHTVVF

-301 LTVTDANGTDNI
+301 LTVTDVNGTDNI

-325 TANATATSICSGDPV
+325 TANASATSICSGDPV
-340 TLTGSGATSYTWD
+340 TLTGGGATSYTWD

-365 ATTTYTVT
+365 TTTTYTVT

-395 PTASFTTSTNT
+395 PTASFTSSADT
-406 ICVGGS
+406 ICTGNS
-412 ITFTDASTGS
+412 ITFTDNSTGS
-422 GITAWNWT
+422 GIT
-430 FPTGTPGTANTQ
+430 
-442 GPHNVVFNTVGTHN
+442 
-456 INLQVTDANG
+456 
-466 THDTTIAITVNNCTQ
+466 
-481 PTASFTISTDTI
+481 S
-493 CTGDSITFTDAS
+493 
-505 TGSSITTWSW
+505 WSW

-553 HDTTITIVVNNC
+553 HDTTIAIVVNNC

-571 FIASADTICIG
+571 FIASADTICMG
-582 NSITFT
+582 DSINFT

-611 NTPGPHTVTFNN
+611 NTPGPHTVSFNN

-647 VDSCNP
+647 VDSCNS

-682 TPTSWVWTFEGAVP
+682 KPTSWVWTFEGAVP
-696 DSSILEDPGLVC
+696 DSSNLEDPGLVC
-708 WPDTIGKFVVTLEVS
+708 WPDTIGKFVVTLEVT

-739 PAVLTAYSDT
+739 PAIITAYSDT
-749 TIIFGTNVTL
+749 TITFGTNVTL

-799 TGIYIVAYE
+799 TSIYIVAYE

-834 FSPNGDGANDLL
+834 FTPNGDGTNDLL

-878 WDGTHNGNPVNS
+878 WDGTHNSNPVNP

-904 TIRELKGNVTLIR
+904 TIQELKGNVTLIR